1 MERRIRIMAVITL
14 TEDNFDKEVLQAQET
29 VLVDFWAPWCGPCRM
44 MGPIVDE
51 IAETRDDVKV
61 CKVNVD
67 DEMKLAQTYGVMNIP
82 TLIVFKKGEIAN
94 KTVGAQSKSAI
105 EALL

>member
-1 MERRIRIMAVITL
+1 MAVINL
-14 TEDNFDKEVLQAQET
+14 TIDNFDQEVLQAQET

-94 KTVGAQSKSAI
+94 KTVGAQSKAAI